1 MKQRALAL
9 GLPVAQPRTL
19 RAGTPDGDDARA
31 RLRAWQ
37 PEVMVVVAYG
47 LLLPPD
53 VLRLPMHGCLNIH
66 ASLLPRWRGAAPI
79 QRALLAGDERTGV
92 SIMQMAEGL
101 DTGDVLREVP
111 VPIDDT
117 TTTTGLHDTLATL
130 GAAAI
135 LATLEDLAAG
145 RLQPRAQDAAG
156 VTYAAK
162 LDKAEGRVDWQAD
175 AALVDRRIRAYT
187 PWPGATAQYEGD
199 AVKLLR
205 SRLLDADATP
215 APPGTLLGLDG
226 DWLRVAC
233 GRGVVGIG
241 ELQRAGRKRVS
252 ARDFANAE
260 LRGAGGDPPR
270 RFT

>member
-1 MKQRALAL
+1 
-9 GLPVAQPRTL
+9 
-19 RAGTPDGDDARA
+19 
-31 RLRAWQ
+31 
-37 PEVMVVVAYG
+37 
-47 LLLPPD
+47 
-53 VLRLPMHGCLNIH
+53 
-66 ASLLPRWRGAAPI
+66 
-79 QRALLAGDERTGV
+79 
-92 SIMQMAEGL
+92 MQMAEGL
-101 DTGDVLREVP
+101 DTGDVLREAS
-111 VPIDDT
+111 VPIDAT
-117 TTTTGLHDTLATL
+117 TTTTGLHDTLAAI
-130 GAAAI
+130 GADAI

-145 RLQPRAQDAAG
+145 RLQPRAQDAAD

-187 PWPGATAQYEGD
+187 PWPGAAAQLDGD

-205 SRLLDADATP
+205 SRLLDADGTH

-260 LRGAGGDPPR
+260 LRGASGDSPR